1 MTNQIQ
7 IFENQEF
14 GTIRTM
20 SNEQGEVMFC
30 GKDVA
35 EALGYSNTKDALLRH
50 VETEDKLGS
59 RITTSGQS
67 RTMTFINESGLYAL
81 ILFVQAR
88 RCQAVQALGDQR
100 SPAKHPQARRL
111 HDGTT
116 HGERHRELHPHGAE
130 AKWIGW

>member
-20 SNEQGEVMFC
+20 SNEHGEVMFC

-50 VETEDKLGS
+50 VETEDKLRS

-81 ILFVQAR
+81 ILSSKLEGVKLFRTWVTSEVMQSIRKQGGYMMAPPTENDTENYIR
-88 RCQAVQALGDQR
+88 TVLKLSGLG
-100 SPAKHPQARRL
+100 
-111 HDGTT
+111 G
-116 HGERHRELHPHGAE
+116 
-130 AKWIGW
+130 